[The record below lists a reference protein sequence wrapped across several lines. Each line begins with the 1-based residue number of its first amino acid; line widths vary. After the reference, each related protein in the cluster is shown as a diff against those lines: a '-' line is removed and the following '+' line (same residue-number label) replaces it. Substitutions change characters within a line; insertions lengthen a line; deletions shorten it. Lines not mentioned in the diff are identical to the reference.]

1 MKKRITIKDI
11 AEKAGV
17 SVGTVHCALTGKPG
31 VGDATRVRVQEIAHK
46 YNYQSNSVAASLKR
60 KTIRVAAAFP
70 GPTEENRFYYTYV
83 WEGINDYLNSMS
95 DFNIELIEVP
105 YYNGVN
111 NQADELTDLLKRTE
125 VDGLLTADCTDSRG
139 KAALQQF
146 SKKGIPIIL
155 VGNDIMQSGRLC
167 CVQPNYQIIGRTL
180 AELLMRQIP
189 ADGGILLCAGDVMI
203 PAHYNIVQGFD
214 AYMQE
219 RNFNNPVYKIHANK
233 IKQEVYDYI
242 VDELQNRSNIAACCC
257 VNARGSVMLGQAL
270 IDTKKAGTISAIGSD
285 LFEENM
291 DFLRDGVFTNLLN
304 KNPYSQ
310 AYLSAKYLVEYLLR
324 NVRPP
329 QDTVYVGS
337 EIVYQSSLP
346 LYENGSYR
354 LLV

>member
-1 MKKRITIKDI
+1 MEKRITIKDI

-17 SVGTVHCALTGKPG
+17 SVATVHCALTGKPG
-31 VGDATRVRVQEIAHK
+31 VGDETRARVQEIARQC
-46 YNYQSNSVAASLKR
+46 NYHSNTVAASLKR
-60 KTIRVAAAFP
+60 KTVRVAAAFP

-83 WEGINDYLNSMS
+83 WEGVHDYLNSMS

-105 YYNGVN
+105 YYNGIN
-111 NQADELTDLLKRTE
+111 NQADELTNLLKRTE
-125 VDGLLTADCTDSRG
+125 VDGLLTADCTDSYS
-139 KAALQQF
+139 KAALLQF
-146 SKKGIPIIL
+146 KKKGIPIIL

-189 ADGGILLCAGDVMI
+189 DDGGILLCAGDVMI
-203 PAHYNIVQGFD
+203 PAHFNVVQGFD
-214 AYMQE
+214 AYMQD
-219 RNFNNPVYKIHANK
+219 NNLKNPVYKIHANK
-233 IKQEVYDYI
+233 IKQEVYDYM
-242 VDELQNRSNIAACCC
+242 VHELQNRENITACCC

-270 IDTKKAGTISAIGSD
+270 KETNKAGNVVAIGSD
-285 LFEENM
+285 LFEENLE
-291 DFLRDGVFTNLLN
+291 FLRNGVFTNLLN

-337 EIVYQSSLP
+337 EIVFQSSLP
-346 LYENGSYR
+346 MYENGSYR
-354 LLV
+354 LLI